1 MKHIKLLS
9 MDLQRFADDVDNPD
23 VDETGKDEVVEEVE
37 EKKEKT
43 FTRAE
48 MGKMMAAEISK
59 QKAEWQKEY
68 EAKLNKAKNEGI
80 SEGEKMA
87 KMTAD
92 EKANLE
98 SEKREADLAKREA
111 EITKRELKSVSQT
124 QLSDANLPVELVG
137 LLDLTD
143 ADKCQESFNKLKEIW
158 EKAQGSYDERIE
170 KDVNKRLV
178 QKQTKVGTGATGMTK
193 AQIMEIKDPTERQ
206 KAIAE
211 NRNLF

>member
-23 VDETGKDEVVEEVE
+23 VDETSKDEKIKDD
-37 EKKEKT
+37 EKQEKT
-43 FTRAE
+43 FTRADV
-48 MGKMMAAEISK
+48 GKMMAAEISK
-59 QKAEWQKEY
+59 QKAEWEKEY

-98 SEKREADLAKREA
+98 AEKREADLAKREA

-124 QLSDANLPVELVG
+124 QLLDANLPVELVD

-158 EKAQGSYDERIE
+158 EKAQGSYDERIK
-170 KDVNKRLV
+170 KDVNERLV
-178 QKQTKVGTGATGMTK
+178 QKQTKVGTGAAGMTK
-193 AQIMEIKDPTERQ
+193 AQIMEIKDPVERQ